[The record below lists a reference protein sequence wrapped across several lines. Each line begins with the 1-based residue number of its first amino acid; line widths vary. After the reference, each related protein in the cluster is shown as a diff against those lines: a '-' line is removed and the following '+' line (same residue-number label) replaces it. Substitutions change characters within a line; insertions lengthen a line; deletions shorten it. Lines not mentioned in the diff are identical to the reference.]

1 MPESPRSPRGLY
13 GTTWPFNKS
22 LNDSDDATVIAHAK
36 VQRMAKRLK
45 CETNDLSAKVVSRR
59 TGVPETTISSIVKGA
74 VWPTVETLA
83 RLEVGL
89 GEELWPH

>member
-1 MPESPRSPRGLY
+1 MPESPRSPRNLY
-13 GTTWPFNKS
+13 GNSWPFNKS
-22 LNDSDDATVIAHAK
+22 LNDSGDTTVMAHAK

-45 CETNDLSAKVVSRR
+45 YATNDLSAKVVSRG

-74 VWPTVETLA
+74 FWPTVETLA
-83 RLEVGL
+83 RLETGL